1 MPFSRLEHDFI
12 MQHCCC
18 LNCKFMTLHKLYTV
32 LKVPLKYNKPQVEN
46 VARGGNSVRLTYMV
60 TSISTYIHLFSSA
73 RRPATLRARYTNR
86 LNPENNRCIRNVP
99 LPLYRPRT
107 GAISSINYCHCRS
120 LSRFSIFMAQF
131 SEDKKHFNEL

>member
-46 VARGGNSVRLTYMV
+46 VARGRNSVRLTYMV

-73 RRPATLRARYTNR
+73 RRPATLRAGYTNR

-107 GAISSINYCHCRS
+107 GAISGTWHNVLITATAARCMGPLNRPNGHVGA
-120 LSRFSIFMAQF
+120 M
-131 SEDKKHFNEL
+131 